1 MKRVLFIVGGAIAA
15 LLVIVAVVAIYVLSS
30 LDTIIKE
37 AVETYGTEIIRAE
50 VRLERV
56 EIDAASGAGALGGLR
71 IGNPDGFETPSAFEL
86 GEISLRL
93 DVGTLTED
101 TIVIREIAITAP
113 RITYEIGP
121 RGNNIDAIREN
132 VKAYVQ
138 GLGGGGEAKA
148 ETAAEDDGGK
158 GPKLVI
164 EHLYVRDGSV
174 SASAN
179 IPLMKGKTLT
189 APLPDIHLKD
199 IGKDTD
205 GVTAGELAEH
215 ILAAVGNGASQA
227 MSGIGVG
234 KTLDSLKTTLGE
246 SADAV
251 KGAVSGAG
259 ETVKD
264 AVTGVTK
271 GVKGA
276 ASGIGSAV
284 DDAAKGVGKTLKG
297 HFGN

>member
-1 MKRVLFIVGGAIAA
+1 MKRVIVIAGGAIAA
-15 LLVIVAVVAIYVLSS
+15 IFVIVAAVVIYVLSS

-37 AVETYGTEIIRAE
+37 AVETYGSEIIRAE
-50 VRLERV
+50 VRLDRV
-56 EIDAASGAGALGGLR
+56 EIDASSGTGALGGLKV
-71 IGNPDGFETPSAFEL
+71 GYPEGFETPSAFEL

-93 DVGTLTED
+93 DVGTVTED

-113 RITYEIGP
+113 HITYEIGP
-121 RGNNIDAIREN
+121 RGNNIDAIRKN
-132 VKAYVQ
+132 VEAYVQ

-148 ETAAEDDGGK
+148 ETAAEDDGGN
-158 GPKLVI
+158 GPRLVI
-164 EHLYVRDGSV
+164 EHLYIRDGSV

-189 APLPDIHLKD
+189 AALPDIHLKD

-205 GVTAGELAEH
+205 GVAPGELVEQ

-234 KTLDSLKTTLGE
+234 KTLDSLKATLGGG
-246 SADAV
+246 ADAV

-259 ETVKD
+259 EAVKD
-264 AVTGVTK
+264 AVTGVTE

-276 ASGIGSAV
+276 ASGGGSAV

-297 HFGN
+297 IFGN